1 MTTDQLV
8 ISINNCNI
16 RVKFLRAGVKVK
28 GLVNFVLKNKLAVW
42 LLTIIITV
50 SGIYSAT
57 RMKMESIPDISIP
70 YLIVMGVYPGA
81 TPEQVMGELSIPMEK
96 AVEGLE
102 DVKAVYSSSSSNVSQ
117 IQVEY
122 EYGVDMD
129 EKKRQLESALDA
141 VALPEEVETPTI
153 MAISMNMMPVVALS
167 VSSTE
172 EDIVEL
178 TSTVED
184 ILLPEIEKIDG
195 VASATITGQH
205 IEEVEFTFDD
215 AKMASLGLTE
225 DTVKQMVQASDMALS
240 LGLYKFVEGEE
251 AVSVDGDIQTVD
263 QLKEMLI
270 PVTPTAENPSPFV
283 KLGEIAKVETVGK
296 VQSVSRTNGEDAIAI
311 QIVKGQEA
319 NTVTVV
325 NAVKDL
331 IEEQEEKIDGLVV
344 DLSLDQGK
352 PIEDSV
358 FSMVEKAVFGG
369 LIAVLIILLFLR
381 DFKSTIISI
390 ISIPVSLFMAIL
402 LLNWMDITLNIMTLG
417 AITVAIGR
425 VIDDSIVVV
434 ENIYRRM
441 HLKEEK
447 LRGRALIREATIE
460 MFKPILSSTLVT
472 VAVFAPLLFVGG
484 MVGELFMPFAL
495 TMAFALGASLLVAI
509 TIVPALSHFLFRK
522 KLYGVKTENAHKE
535 VGKLAL
541 WYKGVLEKALN
552 HKWIT
557 SIIAIVVLAGSLAL
571 TPLIGFSF
579 MGSAEE
585 KVMYLTYTP
594 KAGELAEETTANI
607 EVVEKELMK
616 RDDIDILQ
624 LSITEAGNAD
634 PSAMMMGGGGGGA
647 LMYLIFDP
655 DMENFPEARE
665 EVEEYV
671 FNIGQSGEWK
681 SQNFTSMS
689 MSTNEV
695 SYTLYSEDLDDLM
708 TAVDQVET
716 ALGEV
721 KGLKDITSD
730 AEDPYVENV
739 FKVSQEHVLQYG
751 LTTGQIVM
759 ALNSTGS
766 DEVLT
771 TVENDGDEIE
781 VIIQREAKAAPDTID
796 DLLAT
801 EIPTAVGTTMPLS
814 ELVEVEKGT
823 TLNTLSRSGGE
834 YYATVS
840 GTITGDDISV
850 ASGAADEKIDALD
863 LPKGVTSGVAGV
875 AADMTETFTQLGI
888 AMVAAIL
895 IVYFILVVTFGE
907 GLAPFAI
914 LFSLPFTVIGAFVG
928 LYVTNHTI
936 SVQVMMGLLM
946 LIGIVVTNAIVLVDR
961 IIHMERDGMGMR
973 DAILEAGATRLRP
986 ILMTAI
992 ATIGAMLPMA
1002 LGVGG
1007 GGGLMSADLAI
1018 TVIGGLLSSTLLT
1031 LVVVPIVYE
1040 LLSKMLKKNRTDI
1053 EED

>member
-1 MTTDQLV
+1 M
-8 ISINNCNI
+8 
-16 RVKFLRAGVKVK
+16 K

-50 SGIYSAT
+50 SGIYSGT

-81 TPEQVMGELSIPMEK
+81 TPEQVMDELSIPMEK

-102 DVKAVYSSSSSNVSQ
+102 DVKAVYSNSSSNVSQ
-117 IQVEY
+117 IQIEY
-122 EYGVDMD
+122 DYGVDMD
-129 EKKRQLESALDA
+129 EKKRQLESAIDN
-141 VALPEEVETPTI
+141 VTLPEEVEEPTI

-167 VSSTE
+167 ISSTE

-184 ILLPEIEKIDG
+184 ILLPKIEKIDG

-205 IEEVEFTFDD
+205 IEEVEFTYNEE
-215 AKMASLGLTE
+215 KMASLGLTE

-240 LGLYKFVEGEE
+240 LGLYEFVEGEE
-251 AVSVDGDIQTVD
+251 AVAVDGDIQTID

-270 PVTPTAENPSPFV
+270 PVTPTAENPVPFV
-283 KLGEIAKVETVGK
+283 KLGDIATIETVGK
-296 VQSVSRTNGEDAIAI
+296 VQSVSRTNGKDAIAI

-331 IEEQEEKIDGLVV
+331 IEEEEAAIDGLKV
-344 DLSLDQGK
+344 DISLDQAE

-390 ISIPVSLFMAIL
+390 ISIPVSIFMALL
-402 LLNWMDITLNIMTLG
+402 LLNWLDITLNIMTLG

-441 HLKEEK
+441 HLKNEK
-447 LRGRALIREATIE
+447 LHGRALIREATIE

-472 VAVFAPLLFVGG
+472 VAVFAPLIFVGG

-495 TMAFALGASLLVAI
+495 TMTFALGASLLVAI

-522 KLYGVKTENAHKE
+522 KLYGEKTEKSHKE

-541 WYKGVLEKALN
+541 WYKGVLEKTLN
-552 HKWIT
+552 HKVIT
-557 SIIAIVVLAGSLAL
+557 SIIAIIILAGSLAL

-594 KAGELAEETTANI
+594 KTGELLEETEANI
-607 EVVEKELMK
+607 KEVEQELLK
-616 RDDIDILQ
+616 REDLDILQ
-624 LSITEAGNAD
+624 LSITDSENAD
-634 PSAMMMGGGGGGA
+634 PSAMMMGGGGGA
-647 LMYLIFDP
+647 LMYLIFD
-655 DMENFPEARE
+655 DEMENFPEVRE
-665 EVEEYV
+665 EIEDYV

-681 SQNFTSMS
+681 SQNFSTSAMS
-689 MSTNEV
+689 SNEV
-695 SYTLYSEDLDDLM
+695 SYTLYSEDLNDLM
-708 TAVDQVET
+708 TAVKQVED
-716 ALGEV
+716 ALKEV
-721 KGLKDITSD
+721 DNLEDVTSD

-739 FKVSQEHVLQYG
+739 FKVDQEHVLQYG
-751 LTTGQIVM
+751 LTTAQIVM
-759 ALNSTGS
+759 ALNDSGS
-766 DEVLT
+766 KEVLT

-781 VIIQREAKAAPDTID
+781 VIVQREAKTAPESLEQ
-796 DLLAT
+796 LLETA
-801 EIPTAVGTTMPLS
+801 IPTATGTAIPLS
-814 ELVEVEKGT
+814 ELVTVEEGT
-823 TLNTLSRSGGE
+823 TLNTLSRSAGE

-840 GTITGDDISV
+840 GTIVGDDISV
-850 ASGAADEKIDALD
+850 ATSEADEKIEDLD
-863 LPKGVTSGVAGV
+863 LPKGVTTGVAGV
-875 AADMTETFTQLGI
+875 AADMTETFTQLGV
-888 AMVAAIL
+888 AMIAAIG

-914 LFSLPFTVIGAFVG
+914 LFSLPFTVIGAFIG
-928 LYVTNHTI
+928 LFITGHTI

-961 IIHMERDGMGMR
+961 IIHMERDGLSMR
-973 DAILEAGATRLRP
+973 EAILEAGATRLRP

-1002 LGVGG
+1002 IGIGG

-1031 LVVVPIVYE
+1031 LVIVPIVYE
-1040 LLSKMLKKNRTDI
+1040 TLSKMLKKKRNEIR
-1053 EED
+1053 ED

>member
-1 MTTDQLV
+1 M
-8 ISINNCNI
+8 
-16 RVKFLRAGVKVK
+16 K

-50 SGIYSAT
+50 SGIYSGT

-81 TPEQVMGELSIPMEK
+81 TPEQVMNEVSIPMEK
-96 AVEGLE
+96 AVESLE
-102 DVKAVYSSSSSNVSQ
+102 DVKAVYSNSSSNVSQ
-117 IQVEY
+117 VQIEY

-129 EKKRQLESALDA
+129 EKKRQLESALDN
-141 VALPEEVETPTI
+141 VKLPDVVEEPTI

-167 VSSTE
+167 VSSSE

-184 ILLPEIEKIDG
+184 VLLPKIQKIDG

-205 IEEVEFTFDD
+205 IEEVNFTYDE
-215 AKMASLGLTE
+215 AKMAALGLTE

-240 LGLYKFVEGEE
+240 LGLYEFVDGEE
-251 AVSVDGDIQTVD
+251 AVAIDGKFKTVD
-263 QLKEMLI
+263 DLKEMLI
-270 PVTPTAENPSPFV
+270 PVTPSAENPVPFV
-283 KLGEIAKVETVGK
+283 KLSDIAKIETVGK
-296 VQSVSRTNGEDAIAI
+296 VQSVSRTNGEDAISI

-331 IEEQEEKIDGLVV
+331 MEEEEKAIDGLNV
-344 DLSLDQGK
+344 DITLDQGE
-352 PIEDSV
+352 PIEESV

-390 ISIPVSLFMAIL
+390 ISIPVSIFMAML

-447 LRGRALIREATIE
+447 LRGRSLIREATIE
-460 MFKPILSSTLVT
+460 MFKPILASTIVT
-472 VAVFAPLLFVGG
+472 VAVFAPLMFVGG

-495 TMAFALGASLLVAI
+495 TMTFALGASLLVAI

-522 KLYGVKTENAHKE
+522 KLYGEKTEKSHKE

-552 HKWIT
+552 HKIIT
-557 SIIAIVVLAGSLAL
+557 SLIAIILLAGSLAL

-579 MGSAEE
+579 MGSSEE

-594 KAGELAEETTANI
+594 AAGELKEETLANI
-607 EVVEKELMK
+607 ETVEKELMK
-616 RDDIDILQ
+616 RKDIDIIQ
-624 LSITEAGNAD
+624 LSVTDSENAD
-634 PSAMMMGGGGGGA
+634 PAAMMMGGGGGGA

-655 DMENFPEARE
+655 DMKDFPAARE

-689 MSTNEV
+689 MSSNEI

-708 TAVDQVET
+708 KAVDQVED
-716 ALGEV
+716 ALVGV
-721 KGLKDITSD
+721 KNLEDITSD

-739 FKVSQEHVLQYG
+739 FKVDQKHVLQYG

-759 ALNSTGS
+759 ALSDKGS
-766 DEVLT
+766 KEVLT
-771 TVENDGDEIE
+771 TVESDGKDID
-781 VIIQREAKAAPDTID
+781 VIIQRKAKATPKTLEE
-796 DLLAT
+796 LLDI
-801 EIPTAVGTTMPLS
+801 EIQTGIGTTMPLS
-814 ELVEVEKGT
+814 ELVTLEKGT
-823 TLNTLSRSGGE
+823 TLNTLNRSKGE

-840 GTITGDDISV
+840 GTVVGDDISV
-850 ASGAADEKIDALD
+850 ASQAADKKIDKLD
-863 LPKGVTSGVAGV
+863 LPKGVTTGVAGV
-875 AADMTETFTQLGI
+875 AADMAETFTQLGV
-888 AMVAAIL
+888 AMIAAIG
-895 IVYFILVVTFGE
+895 IVYFVLVVTFGE
-907 GLAPFAI
+907 GLAPFSI

-928 LYVTNHTI
+928 LFITGHTI

-961 IIHMERDGMGMR
+961 IIHMERDGLSMR
-973 DAILEAGATRLRP
+973 EAILEAGATRLRP

-992 ATIGAMLPMA
+992 ATMGAMIPMA
-1002 LGVGG
+1002 IGFGG
-1007 GGGLMSADLAI
+1007 GGGLMSKDLAI

-1040 LLSKMLKKNRTDI
+1040 ILSKMLKKNRKEV